1 MRSVAI
7 VGATGVVGQQFVVAL
22 QKHPWFQIVK
32 LAASEKSAGKSYEE
46 ALRREGGSLAWFC
59 EEEPDP
65 EVLKMKVENASTM
78 KVDDCDLIFTAVEA
92 EQALLLEPKYA
103 KEKPVISTASAFR
116 YEPDVPILVPGVNT
130 EHVELLHKQR
140 ERRGWKGFITPIPN
154 CTTTGLVITL
164 KPIYD
169 RFGINKVIMTSMQA
183 ISGAGRSPGVPAL
196 DIIDN
201 IIPYI
206 PKEEEKV
213 QTETLKILG
222 KLGVEGIVYAPFKVS
237 CTCTRV
243 NVKDGHTESVF
254 VSAKSPV
261 TVEGVKEA
269 MNEAGSDLKKLNLPS
284 APKKMIHV
292 LDDPFRPQPRLDRNR
307 EDGMATTVGRI
318 RLDDALE
325 NGVKYVLVSHN
336 TKMGAAKGAVLV
348 AELLEVKGF
357 LD

>member
-22 QKHPWFQIVK
+22 QKHPWFKIAK
-32 LAASEKSAGKSYEE
+32 LAASQRSAGKTYEE
-46 ALRREGGSLAWFC
+46 ALRRENGALAWFC
-59 EEEPDP
+59 DEEPDP
-65 EVLKMKVENASTM
+65 EVLRMKVEDAATLN
-78 KVDDCDLIFTAVEA
+78 VDDCDLVFTALESD
-92 EQALLLEPKYA
+92 QALLLEPKYA
-103 KEKPVISTASAFR
+103 KKKPVISTASAFR
-116 YEPDVPILVPGVNT
+116 YEPDVPIIVPGVNN
-130 EHVELLHKQR
+130 EHVELLSRQK
-140 ERRGWKGFITPIPN
+140 ESRGWNGFITPIPN

-169 RFGINKVIMTSMQA
+169 RFGINRVLMTSMQA
-183 ISGAGRSPGVPAL
+183 ISGAGRSPGVLAL
-196 DIIDN
+196 DILDN
-201 IIPYI
+201 VIPYI

-222 KLGVEGIVYAPFKVS
+222 KLGSKGIEIAPFKVS

-254 VSAKSPV
+254 VSAKKTL
-261 TVEGVKEA
+261 TVEAVKEA
-269 MNEAGSDLKKLNLPS
+269 MSDAGKELKELGLPS
-284 APKKMIHV
+284 APTRMIYV

-348 AELLEVKGF
+348 GELLEVKGF
-357 LD
+357 LT